1 MGILLLWNSMDIFAE
16 QVVYEFMKI
25 SIIGAGNIGGAMARG
40 LVAKGALEPSS
51 LTLTTAH
58 EQSLAKYAGLGCNLT
73 TDNRS
78 AACDADIV
86 VLAVKPWLIG
96 DVVDEIKE
104 VLSQGRQMVVSL
116 AAGVDNRD
124 LSGRLGNSVDLVC
137 VIPNTAIEIGE
148 SVTFLCPVNISA
160 ARLGVV
166 RALFDKL
173 GRTFVVDEAHLP
185 AGTALASCGIAFAMR
200 YARAATEGGVQLGF
214 KPDVA
219 LEIVEQTVVGAMKLM
234 EAHGSHPEVEIDR
247 VTTPG
252 GITIKGLNAMEEAGF
267 TNAVI
272 KGLKAAK

>member
-1 MGILLLWNSMDIFAE
+1 MNIT
-16 QVVYEFMKI
+16 
-25 SIIGAGNIGGAMARG
+25 IIGAGNIGGAMALG
-40 LVAKGALEPSS
+40 LVAEGAVEPSS

-73 TDNRS
+73 MDNT
-78 AACDADIV
+78 AAARGADIV

-96 DVVDEIKE
+96 
-104 VLSQGRQMVVSL
+104 
-116 AAGVDNRD
+116 
-124 LSGRLGNSVDLVC
+124 
-137 VIPNTAIEIGE
+137 E
-148 SVTFLCPVNISA
+148 SVTFICPVSISGA
-160 ARLGVV
+160 KLDEV
-166 RALFDKL
+166 RGLFDKL
-173 GRTFVVDEAHLP
+173 GRTFVVDEAHLQ

-219 LEIVEQTVVGAMKLM
+219 LGMVEQTVVGAMKLM

>member
-1 MGILLLWNSMDIFAE
+1 MNIT
-16 QVVYEFMKI
+16 
-25 SIIGAGNIGGAMARG
+25 IIGAGNIGGAMALG
-40 LVAKGALEPSS
+40 LVAEGAVEPSS

-73 TDNRS
+73 MDNK
-78 AACDADIV
+78 AAALGADIV

-96 DVVDEIKE
+96 EVADEIKD
-104 VLSQGRQMVVSL
+104 VLIPGCQTVVSL
-116 AAGVDNRD
+116 AAGVDNKN
-124 LSGRLGNSVDLVC
+124 LSERLGTGVDLVC

-148 SVTFLCPVNISA
+148 SVTFICPVSISGA
-160 ARLGVV
+160 KLDEV
-166 RALFDKL
+166 RGLFDKL
-173 GRTFVVDEAHLP
+173 GRTFVVDEAHLQ

-219 LEIVEQTVVGAMKLM
+219 LGMVEQTVVGAMKLM

>member
-1 MGILLLWNSMDIFAE
+1 MLLWNSIDIFVMK
-16 QVVYEFMKI
+16 VVYKFMKI
-25 SIIGAGNIGGAMARG
+25 AIIGAGNIGGAMARG
-40 LVAKGALEPSS
+40 LMAKGAAEPSS

-58 EQSLAKYAGLGCNLT
+58 EQSLAKYAGLGCKLT
-73 TDNRS
+73 TDNR
-78 AACDADIV
+78 AAARGADIV
-86 VLAVKPWLIG
+86 VLAVKPWLIP
-96 DVVDEIKE
+96 DVADEIKD
-104 VLSQGRQMVVSL
+104 VLSPGHQTVVSL
-116 AAGVDNRD
+116 AAGVDNKA
-124 LSGRLGNSVDLVC
+124 LSERLGEGVDLVC

-148 SVTFLCPVNISA
+148 SVTFLCPVNISGA
-160 ARLGVV
+160 GLDEV
-166 RALFDKL
+166 RSLFDRL
-173 GRTFVVDEAHLP
+173 GRTFVVDEAHLQ

-214 KPDVA
+214 KPEVA
-219 LEIVEQTVVGAMKLM
+219 LEMVEQTVVGAMKLM